1 MSQQAEARATE
12 VFRKHGGIMTTK
24 EAVDSG
30 VQYRTLYSMRDQGLL
45 ERVSRGRYR
54 LAELAPLSD
63 PDLSVVGLRI
73 PKAVIC
79 LLSALRF
86 HGLTTQVPHA
96 VYIAL
101 PRGSAQPR
109 LEHPPIRV
117 FKFSGQALSEGIE
130 VHDID
135 GISIRIYSPA
145 KTIADCFK
153 FRNQVG
159 LDVALEALKMY
170 RQTPGFDINEV
181 THFARI
187 CRVEKVMRPYL
198 EAIL

>member
-1 MSQQAEARATE
+1 MSQKAEARATE
-12 VFRKHGGIMTTK
+12 VFKKHGGIMATK
-24 EAVDSG
+24 EAVESG
-30 VQYRTLYSMRDQGLL
+30 VQYRTLYGMRDQGIL
-45 ERVSRGRYR
+45 ERISRGRYR

-79 LLSALRF
+79 LLSALSF

-96 VYIAL
+96 VNIAL

-135 GISIRIYSPA
+135 GISIRIYSSA

-170 RQTPGFDINEV
+170 RQTTGFDLNEV